1 MVSSPRP
8 AWAFFAILFL
18 FHRFTRTFFQSVSV
32 VFWHRTVSMPFLAPN
47 AHFLPDEKTPPPWF
61 PVRGDGQ
68 PVKRSK
74 PRVGH
79 GGQTGLT
86 ELHCDGL
93 LKFKSGSDELSH
105 LTTIVSQLVFAL
117 AVGQVKSFHADKFD
131 LKLFDLLER
140 EMRESG
146 LRFASKHLAHE
157 EREGVAVREHGLVHD
172 LDWQAVAKKTARD

>member
-1 MVSSPRP
+1 MLRQPHTERRRS
-8 AWAFFAILFL
+8 A
-18 FHRFTRTFFQSVSV
+18 
-32 VFWHRTVSMPFLAPN
+32 
-47 AHFLPDEKTPPPWF
+47 TPPTSRRRKPAA
-61 PVRGDGQ
+61 VAANTVAARDERAVLRSGTGVVERDRDDGQ

-105 LTTIVSQLVFAL
+105 LTTIVSQFVIAL
-117 AVGQVKSFHADKFD
+117 AVGQVKFFHADKFD

-140 EMRESG
+140 ER
-146 LRFASKHLAHE
+146 
-157 EREGVAVREHGLVHD
+157 
-172 LDWQAVAKKTARD
+172 

>member
-1 MVSSPRP
+1 V
-8 AWAFFAILFL
+8 
-18 FHRFTRTFFQSVSV
+18 
-32 VFWHRTVSMPFLAPN
+32 
-47 AHFLPDEKTPPPWF
+47 E
-61 PVRGDGQ
+61 G
-68 PVKRSK
+68 RSK

-105 LTTIVSQLVFAL
+105 LTTIVSQLVIAL
-117 AVGQVKSFHADKFD
+117 AVGQVKFFHAAKFD
-131 LKLFDLLER
+131 LKLFYLLKR

-172 LDWQAVAKKTARD
+172 LDWQSVAKQTASD